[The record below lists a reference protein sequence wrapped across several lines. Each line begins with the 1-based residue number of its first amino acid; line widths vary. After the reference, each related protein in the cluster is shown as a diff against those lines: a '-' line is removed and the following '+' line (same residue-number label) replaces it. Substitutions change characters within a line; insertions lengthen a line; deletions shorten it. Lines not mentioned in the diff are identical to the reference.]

1 MFAWFDP
8 VFTVTANLTPVA
20 TGLYLLTMNKSL
32 AEAILRFRW
41 LGFLLVVATV
51 AAAFNGTRFLSFSND
66 YRVFF
71 SKDNPQLVAFET
83 LQNTY
88 TKSDNVL
95 IVIAPKDGDVFTP
108 RTLSSVEWVTRES
121 WQMPYSIR
129 VDSISNFQHSYAE
142 GDDLIVED
150 LVLDAADY
158 SPSRLEEVKKIATNE
173 PLLVKRLISPSGHVT
188 AINVTVQLPAIHPDE
203 EVPEVV
209 DFARQLAEQIRQRDA
224 NLDVY
229 LTGVVFMNN
238 AFSENSVNDMKTLVP
253 VMFLIIIVLLVLM
266 LRSIWATLATVVVIM
281 LSIITAMG
289 AAGWLGITVT
299 PPLASAP
306 TMIMTLAVADCVHLL
321 VTFMQGLQQG
331 KNRFDAMK
339 ECLRINLQPIFLTS
353 ITTAIGF
360 LSMNFSDAPPFRD
373 LGNVVSIGVMA
384 AFVYSIILLP
394 VFMLLFPVKA
404 AIRPPRTVKMMDRI
418 ADLVIS
424 NRTILLWGMGLFA
437 LLMIS
442 FIPKNELN
450 DQFVNYFDERVDFR
464 NDTDFTTQNLTGL
477 YSISYSLNANSSGGI
492 SEPAYLESMESFA
505 NWYAQQE
512 GVIQITTLTDT
523 MKRLN
528 KNMHE
533 DKPDWYRTPQNREL
547 AAQYLLLYEMSLP
560 YGLDLNNQINIDK
573 SATRFDVFVGN
584 LTSNQLMALEDKAQT
599 WLEENA
605 PPGMQVRGASPAVM
619 FSHIGQRNIRSM
631 LIGTTVALILI
642 SLLLMFALRSF
653 KIGLLSLVPNLVPA
667 GLAFGLWGITVG
679 QVGLAL
685 SIVTGM
691 TLGIV
696 VDDTVHFL
704 SKYLRA
710 RREEG
715 MDAANAV
722 RFAFHSVGTALW
734 TTSIVLIAGFMV
746 LSYSPF
752 ELNAGMGLLTAI
764 TIAFALAA
772 DFLLLPPLLMALDK
786 DTEPAGTVQQ
796 AAAKI

>member
-1 MFAWFDP
+1 MFK
-8 VFTVTANLTPVA
+8 T
-20 TGLYLLTMNKSL
+20 L
-32 AEAILRFRW
+32 AETLLRFRW
-41 LGFLLVVATV
+41 LGFLLIAATV
-51 AAAFNGTRFLSFSND
+51 ATAFYGASFLSFSND
-66 YRVFF
+66 YRIFF

-95 IVIAPKDGDVFTP
+95 IVIAPKDANVFTP
-108 RTLSSVEWVTRES
+108 ETLSTVEWVTRQA
-121 WQMPYSIR
+121 WQTPYSIR
-129 VDSISNFQHSYAE
+129 VDSISNFQYSYAE
-142 GDDLIVED
+142 GDDLNVGD
-150 LVLDAADY
+150 LVSNATGY
-158 SPSRLEEVKKIATNE
+158 SLARLEQVKDVAVHE

-188 AINVTVQLPAIHPDE
+188 AVNVTVQLPAIHPDE

-209 DFARQLAEQIRQRDA
+209 AFARKLAEQIRQRDA

-238 AFSENSVNDMKTLVP
+238 AFSENSVNDMQTLVP
-253 VMFLIIIVLLVLM
+253 VMFLIIVVLLVLM
-266 LRSIWATLATVVVIM
+266 LRSFWATLTTVVVIL
-281 LSIITAMG
+281 LSIVTAMG
-289 AAGWLGITVT
+289 MAGWAGIKVT

-321 VTFMQGLQQG
+321 VTFLQGLQQG
-331 KNRFDAMK
+331 KQRYAAMQ
-339 ECLRINLQPIFLTS
+339 ESLRINLQPVFLTS

-373 LGNVVSIGVMA
+373 LGNVVSIGVVA
-384 AFVYSIILLP
+384 AFFYSIILLP
-394 VFMLLFPVKA
+394 VLMLLLPVRA
-404 AIRPPRTVKMMDRI
+404 ANRPPRTVKLMDKF
-418 ADLVIS
+418 ADLIIS
-424 NRTILLWGMGLFA
+424 KRKILLWGMSLFTIV
-437 LLMIS
+437 MVS
-442 FIPKNELN
+442 FIPGNELN
-450 DQFVNYFDERVDFR
+450 DQFVNYFDERVAFR
-464 NDTDFTTQNLTGL
+464 NDTDFTTRNLTGL
-477 YSISYSLNANSSGGI
+477 YSISYSLNAESSGGI
-492 SEPAYLESMESFA
+492 SESAYLEVMEKFA
-505 NWYAQQE
+505 HWYAQQE
-512 GVIQITTLTDT
+512 GVIHINTLTDT

-533 DKPDWYRTPQNREL
+533 DRADWYRIPRQREL

-584 LTSNQLMALEDKAQT
+584 LTSNQLMALEDKAQQ
-599 WLEENA
+599 WLRENA
-605 PPGMQVRGASPAVM
+605 PPGMQVNGASPAVM

-642 SLLLMFALRSF
+642 SLVLILALRSI
-653 KIGLLSLVPNLVPA
+653 KIGLLSLIPNLVPA
-667 GLAFGLWGITVG
+667 GLAFGLWGMMVG
-679 QVGLAL
+679 QVGLSL

-710 RREEG
+710 RREKG
-715 MDAANAV
+715 MDAVNAV
-722 RFAFHSVGTALW
+722 RYAFHTVGTALW
-734 TTSIVLIAGFMV
+734 TTSVVLIAGFLV

-772 DFLLLPPLLMALDK
+772 DFLLLPALLMALDK
-786 DTEPAGTVQQ
+786 DAQPAASAEPVTARS
-796 AAAKI
+796 

>member
-1 MFAWFDP
+1 M
-8 VFTVTANLTPVA
+8 
-20 TGLYLLTMNKSL
+20 YKSL
-32 AEAILRFRW
+32 AEIIIRFRW
-41 LGFLLVVATV
+41 LGLLLIIAAVVT
-51 AAAFNGTRFLSFSND
+51 AFNGTKFLSFSND
-66 YRVFF
+66 YRIFF
-71 SKDNPQLVAFET
+71 SEDNPQLVAFET

-95 IVIAPKDGDVFTP
+95 IVLAPKDGNVFTP
-108 RTLSSVEWVTRES
+108 QTLSTVEWVTHQA
-121 WQMPYSIR
+121 WQMPYSNR

-142 GDDLIVED
+142 GDDLIVGD
-150 LVLDAADY
+150 LVLEAENYNSAT
-158 SPSRLEEVKKIATNE
+158 LERVKEIAIHE

-188 AINVTVQLPAIHPDE
+188 AINVTVQLPAIHPDK

-209 DFARQLAEQIRQRDA
+209 IFARNLADQIRKRDA
-224 NLDVY
+224 NLEVY

-238 AFSENSVNDMKTLVP
+238 AFSENSINDMKTLVP
-253 VMFLIIIVLLVLM
+253 AMFLIIVVLLVLM
-266 LRSIWATLATVVVIM
+266 LRSFWATLTTVVVIM

-289 AAGWLGITVT
+289 IAGWIGITIT

-306 TMIMTLAVADCVHLL
+306 TMIMTLAVADCVHML
-321 VTFMQGLQQG
+321 VTFLQGLQQS
-331 KNRFDAMK
+331 KNRFDAMR
-339 ECLRINLQPIFLTS
+339 ESLRINIQPIFLTT

-373 LGNVVSIGVMA
+373 LGNVVAIGVVA
-384 AFVYSIILLP
+384 AFFYSIILLP
-394 VFMLLFPVKA
+394 VFMLLFPIKA
-404 AIRPPRTVKMMDRI
+404 AHRPPRTVKLMDKL
-418 ADLVIS
+418 ADLVIN
-424 NRTILLWGMGLFA
+424 NRTVLLWGMGLFVVA
-437 LLMIS
+437 MIS

-450 DQFVNYFDERVDFR
+450 DQFVNYFDKTVDFR
-464 NDTDFTTQNLTGL
+464 NDTDFMTENLTGL
-477 YSISYSLNANSSGGI
+477 YSISYSLNAESSGGI
-492 SEPAYLESMESFA
+492 SEPAYLENLEKFA
-505 NWYAQQE
+505 RWYAQQD
-512 GVIQITTLTDT
+512 GVIQVSTLTDT

-533 DKPDWYRTPQNREL
+533 DRQEWYRTPQSREL

-573 SATRFDVFVGN
+573 SATRFDVFVDN
-584 LTSNQLMALEDKAQT
+584 LTSNELMALEDKANK
-599 WLEENA
+599 WLKENV
-605 PPGMQVRGASPAVM
+605 PVNMQADGASPAVM
-619 FSHIGQRNIRSM
+619 FAHIGKRNIISM
-631 LIGTTVALILI
+631 LIGTTIALILI
-642 SLLLMFALRSF
+642 SLLLIIALRSV
-653 KIGLLSLVPNLVPA
+653 KIGLLSLIPNLVPA
-667 GLAFGLWGITVG
+667 GLAFGLWGMTVG

-710 RREEG
+710 RREKG

-746 LSYSPF
+746 LSQSPF

-764 TIAFALAA
+764 TIAFALVA
-772 DFLLLPPLLMALDK
+772 DFLLLPTLLMALDK
-786 DTEPAGTVQQ
+786 DESATDSVQ
-796 AAAKI
+796 ASPVET